1 MVDLAGRSRCL
12 AVLVGLAGA
21 VLSGLGASSGCGGG
35 SGVAG
40 AEGVSVDHS
49 AVRRVAGLM
58 EGRFSSARQASGNPA
73 YLAIEVR
80 VGRVERWSGDGVVYL
95 YMEQALAGS
104 SPYRQRVYRIE
115 PGEGDA
121 VLSRVLWLP
130 GDDLGRFVGAWRD
143 EGLLEGV
150 EVGDLE
156 DRGCVVELRPTPG
169 DGRWSWAGSTRGM
182 GCPSDFRGA
191 VRATSEVKLGEGG
204 FSAWDRGWG
213 PTDEQV
219 WGPREGAYVFD
230 RVGERSAE

>member
-1 MVDLAGRSRCL
+1 MGDVAGRLWRL
-12 AVLVGLAGA
+12 AVLMGLVGGVAL
-21 VLSGLGASSGCGGG
+21 GLGALVGCAGG
-35 SGVAG
+35 SEMAGGDGGEVRAPGVR
-40 AEGVSVDHS
+40 E
-49 AVRRVAGLM
+49 VAQLM

-73 YLAIEVR
+73 YLEIEVR

-104 SPYRQRVYRIE
+104 PPYRQRVYRIE

-143 EGLLEGV
+143 EGLLAGV
-150 EVGDLE
+150 SVGDLE
-156 DRGCVVELRPTPG
+156 DRGCVVELQPVASG
-169 DGRWSWAGSTRGM
+169 GRWAWAGSTRGF

-191 VRATSEVKLGEGG
+191 VRATSEVAVGESG

-219 WGPREGAYVFD
+219 WGPTEGAYVFD
-230 RVGERSAE
+230 RVGLEGGE